1 MSEQDQLFI
10 QKLVHSLVTDSSTTA
25 TTNHTLFSNEIDE
38 VEGKSNENFSTLK
51 ESHVLNTLYR
61 TNKNT
66 EFLEQ
71 LNAFIKRKENE
82 IERVCNVH
90 YQEFIQAI
98 DQLLKVRVGAENLKN
113 KIIDLNDEMQLSG
126 EELIEKKK
134 QLITDKK
141 ILNNIN
147 LTISTLKH
155 CLSILDKTNK
165 INIQIENH
173 KYYSALRMVEELQ
186 TIHLSNIIQFQ
197 FAQHIQ
203 ECIPLMKDKI
213 KIAVTKEMKTWLIK
227 IRENSRKV
235 GNLAMK
241 QMSDKI
247 LLKSTYDLTANSQSN
262 NAPSIDLVINEDS
275 EKNLVDND
283 YVKIDFKP
291 LYQCLHIYDV
301 LGESLELKNSYE
313 EIRRQQASS
322 ILTTPFSLKS
332 KDNLQTFKTYIND
345 IVGFFIIEYIVMNS
359 TQNFRSKVWID
370 SLWELTINKTRDNI
384 ANQLGDCESTD
395 LFLEIKNIVVVF
407 IQTLESYNYTVS
419 KLLDLMIILFE
430 KYSRLLKQQYS
441 TQLTQILQNED
452 FIPMVINSADEYE
465 KLLNAYT
472 LQEDSEIIL
481 QGFPR
486 TLSFSRSFPESC
498 VIVKTFIKKFYQFI
512 QGFTQ
517 NYGEMD
523 DLLKKS
529 LDSLLLDDLNG
540 TLVRKMKSKS
550 IKLTQV
556 VQIFHDM
563 EFYVKSCDEF
573 ERELSRKKS
582 SKTANDINLSHIKTK
597 FIDSQKLAEDKI
609 FDIINEKIDMFVE
622 LSGYDWMPSK
632 ASTEPSSYI
641 QDIINWLETII
652 STTLTNLPESIKSF
666 VYFDAFNHLSSSLQ
680 KYLTQQTSGTQKMNI
695 YFVQTIDKD
704 VSSIENFIESLNNP
718 MIMDCFTELR
728 QLINLLMSPNPE
740 NFLNPSIKNKLY
752 YNVNIHNL
760 IILMEKL
767 LKGHENNKIAL
778 MFNNPL
784 DYNRRKNIEN
794 LIKTL
799 KQQYS
804 EQLMKQKELLVE
816 KSQKQANKNLER
828 VFDKR

>member
-10 QKLVHSLVTDSSTTA
+10 QKLVHSLVTGTSATA
-25 TTNHTLFSNEIDE
+25 ATNHTLFSNEVIE
-38 VEGKSNENFSTLK
+38 VEGQSNENFSTLK

-61 TNKNT
+61 TNKNA

-71 LNAFIKRKENE
+71 LNTFIKRKENE

-98 DQLLKVRVGAENLKN
+98 GQLLKVRAGAENLKN
-113 KIIDLNDEMQLSG
+113 KIVELNNEMQLSG
-126 EELIEKKK
+126 EELIDKKK
-134 QLITDKK
+134 KLIMDKK

-147 LTISTLKH
+147 LTIGTLKH
-155 CLSILDKTNK
+155 CLGILDKTNK

-203 ECIPLMKDKI
+203 ECIPLMKERI
-213 KIAVTKEMKTWLIK
+213 KIAVTKEMKNWLIK

-235 GNLAMK
+235 GNLAME
-241 QMSDKI
+241 QTSSKI
-247 LLKSTYDLTANSQSN
+247 LLKSGNNTQPTNQPN
-262 NAPSIDLVINEDS
+262 NATSIDLVINEDS
-275 EKNLVDND
+275 EQNLIDND

-359 TQNFRSKVWID
+359 TQNFRSKVWVD

-395 LFLEIKNIVVVF
+395 LFLEIKNVVVVF
-407 IQTLESYNYTVS
+407 IQTLESYNYSVS

-430 KYSRLLKQQYS
+430 KYSRLLKQQFS
-441 TQLTQILQNED
+441 TQLTQIIQNED
-452 FIPMVINSADEYE
+452 FIPMVLNSADEYE

-472 LQEDSEIIL
+472 LQEDSKVIL

-486 TLSFSRSFPESC
+486 TLAFSKSFPDSC
-498 VIVKTFIKKFYQFI
+498 VIVKSFIQKFYQFI

-540 TLVRKMKSKS
+540 SLIRKMKSKS

-563 EFYVKSCDEF
+563 EYYVKACDEF
-573 ERELSRKKS
+573 EQELSRKNS
-582 SKTANDINLSHIKTK
+582 SKSTNEIALSHIKTK
-597 FIDSQKLAEDKI
+597 FMDSQKMAEEKI
-609 FDIINEKIDMFVE
+609 FDIINEK
-622 LSGYDWMPSK
+622 
-632 ASTEPSSYI
+632 
-641 QDIINWLETII
+641 N
-652 STTLTNLPESIKSF
+652 
-666 VYFDAFNHLSSSLQ
+666 
-680 KYLTQQTSGTQKMNI
+680 
-695 YFVQTIDKD
+695 
-704 VSSIENFIESLNNP
+704 
-718 MIMDCFTELR
+718 
-728 QLINLLMSPNPE
+728 
-740 NFLNPSIKNKLY
+740 
-752 YNVNIHNL
+752 
-760 IILMEKL
+760 
-767 LKGHENNKIAL
+767 
-778 MFNNPL
+778 
-784 DYNRRKNIEN
+784 
-794 LIKTL
+794 
-799 KQQYS
+799 
-804 EQLMKQKELLVE
+804 
-816 KSQKQANKNLER
+816 
-828 VFDKR
+828 

>member
-1 MSEQDQLFI
+1 MSEQEQLFI

-25 TTNHTLFSNEIDE
+25 ATNHTLFSNEVVE
-38 VEGKSNENFSTLK
+38 VENKSNENFSTLK

-61 TNKNT
+61 TNKNA

-71 LNAFIKRKENE
+71 LNTFIKRKENE

-98 DQLLKVRVGAENLKN
+98 DQLLKVRVGAEKLKN
-113 KIIDLNDEMQLSG
+113 KIVELNKEMQTSG

-134 QLITDKK
+134 QLIMNKK

-165 INIQIENH
+165 ISIQIENH

-213 KIAVTKEMKTWLIK
+213 KIAVTKEMKNWLIK

-235 GNLAMK
+235 GNLAME
-241 QMSDKI
+241 QMSNKI
-247 LLKSTYDLTANSQSN
+247 LIKSTNDASKINQSSN
-262 NAPSIDLVINEDS
+262 TTPIDLVINEDN
-275 EKNLVDND
+275 EQNLIDNNI
-283 YVKIDFKP
+283 VKIDFKP

-322 ILTTPFSLKS
+322 ILTTPFSLKN

-384 ANQLGDCESTD
+384 ATQLGDCESTD
-395 LFLEIKNIVVVF
+395 LFLEIKNIVIVF

-430 KYSRLLKQQYS
+430 RYSRLLKQQYS
-441 TQLTQILQNED
+441 SQLSQLIQNED
-452 FIPMVINSADEYE
+452 FIPMVLNSADEYE
-465 KLLNAYT
+465 SLLNAFT

-486 TLSFSRSFPESC
+486 TLSFSKSFHESC
-498 VIVKTFIKKFYQFI
+498 IIVKTFIQKFYQFI

-540 TLVRKMKSKS
+540 SLIRKMRSKS

-556 VQIFHDM
+556 VQIYHDM
-563 EFYVKSCDEF
+563 GFYIKACDEF
-573 ERELSRKKS
+573 EQELVRKKS
-582 SKTANDINLSHIKTK
+582 SKTANDINLSHVKTK
-597 FIDSQKLAEDKI
+597 FMDSQKLAEEKI

-622 LSGYDWMPSK
+622 LSGYNWMPDK
-632 ASTEPSSYI
+632 AAPEPSSYI

-652 STTLTNLPESIKSF
+652 TTTLNNLPESIKSF
-666 VYFDAFNHLSSSLQ
+666 VYFDAFNHLSSSLLR
-680 KYLTQQTSGTQKMNI
+680 YLTQQTGGTQKMNI
-695 YFVQTIDKD
+695 YFVETIDKD
-704 VSSIENFIESLNNP
+704 VSSIESFIESLNNP
-718 MIMDCFTELR
+718 MILDCFTELR
-728 QLINLLMSPNPE
+728 QIINLLLSPNPE
-740 NFLNPSIKNKLY
+740 NFLNPSVKNRLY
-752 YNVNIHNL
+752 YSISIHPL
-760 IILMEKL
+760 IILLEKL

-778 MFNNPL
+778 MFNNAL

-794 LIKTL
+794 LIKVL

-804 EQLMKQKELLVE
+804 EQLMRQKELLVE

>member
-25 TTNHTLFSNEIDE
+25 ATNHTLFSNEIVE
-38 VEGKSNENFSTLK
+38 IEGKSNENFSTLK

-66 EFLEQ
+66 EFIEQ

-98 DQLLKVRVGAENLKN
+98 DQLLKVRVGAENLKK

-134 QLITDKK
+134 QLIMDKK

-165 INIQIENH
+165 INVQIENH

-213 KIAVTKEMKTWLIK
+213 KIAVTKEMKSWLIK

-235 GNLAMK
+235 GNLAME
-241 QMSDKI
+241 QMSNKI
-247 LLKSTYDLTANSQSN
+247 LLKTNNTISIKQSN
-262 NAPSIDLVINEDS
+262 NVTPIDLVINEDN
-275 EKNLVDND
+275 EQNLIDND

-301 LGESLELKNSYE
+301 LGESLELKNNYE

-322 ILTTPFSLKS
+322 ILTTPFSLKN
-332 KDNLQTFKTYIND
+332 KDNLNTFKTYIND

-370 SLWELTINKTRDNI
+370 ALWELTINKTRDNI
-384 ANQLGDCESTD
+384 ATQLGDCESTD

-407 IQTLESYNYTVS
+407 IQTLESYNYSVS

-441 TQLTQILQNED
+441 AQLSQIIQNED
-452 FIPMVINSADEYE
+452 FIPMVLNSADEYE
-465 KLLNAYT
+465 QLLNAYT
-472 LQEDSEIIL
+472 LQEDSEVIL

-486 TLSFSRSFPESC
+486 TLTFSKSFPESC
-498 VIVKTFIKKFYQFI
+498 IIVKTFIQKFYQFI

-540 TLVRKMKSKS
+540 SLIRKMKSKS

-556 VQIFHDM
+556 VQIYYDM
-563 EFYVKSCDEF
+563 GFYIKACDEF
-573 ERELSRKKS
+573 EQELSRRKS
-582 SKTANDINLSHIKTK
+582 SKTAGDIALSHIKTK
-597 FIDSQKLAEDKI
+597 FIDSQKLAEEKI

-622 LSGYDWMPSK
+622 LSGYNWMPEK
-632 ASTEPSSYI
+632 PSTDPSSYI

-652 STTLTNLPESIKSF
+652 STTLSNLPESIKSF
-666 VYFDAFNHLSSSLQ
+666 VYFDAFNHLSSSLL

-695 YFVQTIDKD
+695 YFVQTVDKD

-718 MIMDCFTELR
+718 MILDCFTELR
-728 QLINLLMSPNPE
+728 QVINLLLSPNPE
-740 NFLNPSIKNKLY
+740 NFLNASTRNKLY
-752 YNVNIHNL
+752 YSVNIHPL
-760 IILMEKL
+760 IILLEKL

-794 LIKTL
+794 LIKVL

-804 EQLMKQKELLVE
+804 EQLMRQKEMLVE

>member
-61 TNKNT
+61 TNKNA

-71 LNAFIKRKENE
+71 LDAFIKRKENE

-203 ECIPLMKDKI
+203 KCIPLMKDKI

-235 GNLAMK
+235 GNLAME

-275 EKNLVDND
+275 EKNLTDND

-540 TLVRKMKSKS
+540 TLIRKMKGKS

-597 FIDSQKLAEDKI
+597 FMDSQKLAEDKI

>member
-760 IILMEKL
+760 IILMEK
-767 LKGHENNKIAL
+767 
-778 MFNNPL
+778 
-784 DYNRRKNIEN
+784 
-794 LIKTL
+794 
-799 KQQYS
+799 
-804 EQLMKQKELLVE
+804 
-816 KSQKQANKNLER
+816 
-828 VFDKR
+828 